1 MRRRLLLFLSIVYL
15 GFVILWGAASVAYQL
30 HLIESPLL
38 GHALLL
44 TTGIFVVLGL
54 LLYLWRGIHWLQS
67 EWNARV

>member
-1 MRRRLLLFLSIVYL
+1 M
-15 GFVILWGAASVAYQL
+15 AYQL

-44 TTGIFVVLGL
+44 ITGIFVVLGL